1 MFTPNWLFGFF
12 FFFPSFYFGGLKSEK
27 YIDLRK

>member
-1 MFTPNWLFGFF
+1 MFTPNWLFVV
-12 FFFPSFYFGGLKSEK
+12 FFPSFYFGGLKSEK